1 MVDILAQIIQKKF
14 YNVGLEASAAEHHQL
29 MLQHSKLVRLSMP
42 DMSTLVYF
50 LRAKGKWVQ
59 FKRQYSQH
67 FIFCII

>member
-50 LRAKGKWVQ
+50 LRAKGK
-59 FKRQYSQH
+59 
-67 FIFCII
+67 